1 LELGINQS
9 YHEIDYDLFREW
21 HFAFEIWSNGCEA
34 HFVIFVFYISRMGL
48 ANGKRVL
55 FKDLGF

>member
-34 HFVIFVFYISRMGL
+34 YLVIFVFYISRMGL
-48 ANGKRVL
+48 ANGKRFL